1 MQNWATT
8 GYLHFFVHIAFIAGM
23 LCCARYS
30 EDDLWYRAQVKSVQR
45 QNPLEVRVVYVDY
58 GTTEVV
64 NTDR

>member
-1 MQNWATT
+1 
-8 GYLHFFVHIAFIAGM
+8 M

-64 NTDR
+64 NADR